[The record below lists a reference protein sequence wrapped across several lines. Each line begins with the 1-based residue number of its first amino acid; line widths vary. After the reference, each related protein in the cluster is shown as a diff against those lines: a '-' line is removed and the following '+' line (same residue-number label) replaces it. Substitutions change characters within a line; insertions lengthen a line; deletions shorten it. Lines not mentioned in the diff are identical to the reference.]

1 MLKNLQYGLG
11 FLIGFF
17 AAMIAGIGLIVSI
30 ESLLGQA
37 LPYKVPLA
45 LVLSTAIGVIAARWI
60 GSFDLSRFFA
70 AREPKPATP
79 SAAPH
84 AKPPRK
90 RRPWSFHLIGTLI
103 LFWFLSLVAII
114 VLFGPFGFADD
125 PRTGIRLLKMF
136 VTTVA
141 IAGLGAFLLRKELTK
156 LMSPSKK

>member
-1 MLKNLQYGLG
+1 MLKNFQYGLG

-17 AAMIAGIGLIVSI
+17 ATMIAVIGLIMSI
-30 ESLLGQA
+30 ESLTGQP

-45 LVLSTAIGVIAARWI
+45 LILSTAIGVLAARWI

-70 AREPKPATP
+70 EKEPKPATP
-79 SAAPH
+79 AATPQPR
-84 AKPPRK
+84 APRK
-90 RRPWSFHLIGTLI
+90 RRPWSFHLMGTLI

-125 PRTGIRLLKMF
+125 PRVGIRLLKMF

>member
-1 MLKNLQYGLG
+1 MLKNVQYGLG

-17 AAMIAGIGLIVSI
+17 AAMIAAIGLIVSI
-30 ESLLGQA
+30 ESLIAQP
-37 LPYKVPLA
+37 LPYKVPIA
-45 LVLSTAIGVIAARWI
+45 LVLSAAIGILAARWI
-60 GSFDLSRFFA
+60 ASFDLSRFFA
-70 AREPKPATP
+70 EKEPKLATP
-79 SAAPH
+79 AATPQPR
-84 AKPPRK
+84 PPRK

-125 PRTGIRLLKMF
+125 PRTGIRLLKML

>member
-1 MLKNLQYGLG
+1 MLKNVQLGLG

-17 AAMIAGIGLIVSI
+17 ATMIAIIGLIMSI
-30 ESLLGQA
+30 ESLTGQP

-45 LVLSTAIGVIAARWI
+45 LVLSIAIGVLAARWI
-60 GSFDLSRFFA
+60 GSYDLSRFFA
-70 AREPKPATP
+70 AREPKP
-79 SAAPH
+79 S
-84 AKPPRK
+84 RK

-125 PRTGIRLLKMF
+125 PSIGIRLLKMF

-141 IAGLGAFLLRKELTK
+141 ITGLGAFLLRKELTK

>member
-1 MLKNLQYGLG
+1 MLKNVQLGLG

-17 AAMIAGIGLIVSI
+17 ATMIAVIGLIMSI
-30 ESLLGQA
+30 ESLTGQP

-45 LVLSTAIGVIAARWI
+45 LVLSIAIGVLAARWI
-60 GSFDLSRFFA
+60 GSYDLSRFFA

-79 SAAPH
+79 SATPQPRA
-84 AKPPRK
+84 PRK
-90 RRPWSFHLIGTLI
+90 RRPWSFHLMGTLI

-141 IAGLGAFLLRKELTK
+141 ITGLGAFLLRKELTK

>member
-1 MLKNLQYGLG
+1 MLKNVQYGLG

-30 ESLLGQA
+30 ESLTGEA
-37 LPYKVPLA
+37 VPYKVPLA
-45 LVLSTAIGVIAARWI
+45 LLLSVAVGVAVARWI
-60 GSFDLSRFFA
+60 GSFDLSRFIT
-70 AREPKPATP
+70 AREPAPKPA
-79 SAAPH
+79 AAQP
-84 AKPPRK
+84 KRPRK

-125 PRTGIRLLKMF
+125 PRTGIRLLKML

-141 IAGLGAFLLRKELTK
+141 ITGLGAFLLRKELTK

>member
-30 ESLLGQA
+30 ESLTGEVV
-37 LPYKVPLA
+37 PYKVPLA
-45 LVLSTAIGVIAARWI
+45 LLLSVAVGVAVARWI
-60 GSFDLSRFFA
+60 GGFDLSRFVT
-70 AREPKPATP
+70 AREPAPK
-79 SAAPH
+79 SAAPQP
-84 AKPPRK
+84 KPSRK

-141 IAGLGAFLLRKELTK
+141 ITGLGAFLLRKELTK